1 MVYGDKM
8 DFQDHIFKTYDIRG
22 KFPHDFSSTTAM
34 NLGKCLGNH
43 FGISRNIVIGG
54 DVRISSPLIK
64 SALTTGL
71 LEAGCNVL
79 DVGICTTPTIYF
91 LAANNEEINGGIM
104 VTASHNPIEY
114 NGIKVCNEDGIS
126 FHINNLFQEVKRKL
140 KGNLLSS
147 APIMSYGKQIIPNKI
162 NNDQYWTYQNNS
174 FNPSSKLVVGVEI
187 GNGTCFPILSL
198 LESKGLIVKSLHSE
212 PDGRFPIMIPD
223 PAKESSLKFLKEL
236 IKEQKID
243 VGIGFDAD
251 GDRIGFIDEKGN
263 IVNPDQVIM
272 LFGKYLLE
280 KSPKSEILIDI
291 KTSRATY
298 EYLTKIGATVSFTK
312 VGHSWIH
319 ETLLKKGAIFAG
331 ELSGHYY
338 FGLDYY
344 GFDDAVY
351 SALRMIEILSKSEK
365 SFSELLKRLP
375 AYPSTEEIRIHC
387 PEEIKSKVVSNLV
400 ELLTKEAVNFITIDG
415 IRAEFEDGWILIRQ
429 SGTEPVISARA
440 EANNLSKLNE
450 YRDYIQELITGEIE
464 RLT

>member
-1 MVYGDKM
+1 MLKGDKM

-22 KFPHDFSSTTAM
+22 KFPQDFSSTTAM
-34 NLGKCLGNH
+34 YIGKCLGNH
-43 FGISRNIVIGG
+43 FGIDRNIVIGG
-54 DVRISSPLIK
+54 DVRISTPLIK

-91 LAANNEEINGGIM
+91 LAVNNKEIKGGIM
-104 VTASHNPIEY
+104 VTASHNPIDY

-126 FHINNLFQEVKRKL
+126 FHINNLFQEIKRKL
-140 KGNLLSS
+140 KENLVFS
-147 APIMSYGKQIIPNKI
+147 APVMSYGKQLNPTSI
-162 NNDQYWTYQNNS
+162 NNAQYWSYQNKY
-174 FNPSSKLVVGVEI
+174 FNPSSKMTVGVEI

-198 LESKGLIVKSLHSE
+198 LESKGLVVKSLHSE
-212 PDGRFPIMIPD
+212 PDGRFPVMIPD
-223 PAKESSLKFLKEL
+223 PAKESSLKFLQEL

-243 VGIGFDAD
+243 IGIGFDAD
-251 GDRIGFIDEKGN
+251 GDRIGFVDEKGN
-263 IVNPDQVIM
+263 IVKPDQIIM

-280 KSPKSEILIDI
+280 KRPNSEILIDI

-298 EYLTKIGATVSFTK
+298 EYLTNIGATDNFTK

-319 ETLLKKGAIFAG
+319 ETLLKKGAILAG

-344 GFDDAVY
+344 GFDDAVF
-351 SALRMIEILSKSEK
+351 SALKMIEILSKSHK
-365 SFSELLKRLP
+365 SFSELLKQLP
-375 AYPSTEEIRIHC
+375 SYPSTEEIRIHC
-387 PEEIKSKVVSNLV
+387 PEDIKSKVVSNLV
-400 ELLTKEAVNFITIDG
+400 EQLKKEAINFITIDG
-415 IRAEFEDGWILIRQ
+415 IRAEYEDGWILIRQ

-440 EANNLSKLNE
+440 EANNLHKLNE
-450 YRDYIQELITGEIE
+450 YRDYIQELITGEIK